1 MDLSA
6 NRPWAPEL
14 IWETPAGDTLR
25 LLLAQLPSHISFHL
39 TLFGS
44 SPLQLC
50 VEPTFTSADVDLFAD
65 ATVDE
70 VKEAVTRAKLNK
82 GESDV
87 YVQVCT
93 EMNFRS
99 SPRWRLRAFTTQVG
113 NVKLTLPHPLDILIA
128 KMHRAEE
135 KDLRAFRMVIAK
147 TGHPT
152 EDELRREL
160 QFSVDLYRPNFDEEM
175 AGDITNNTRLV
186 WQEIFGKDINV
197 RQEIIAPA
205 LAARR
210 EGYKL
215 DVPQRD
221 YRAELEQ
228 LSRE

>member
-1 MDLSA
+1 MLWEPSIDWTSA
-6 NRPWAPEL
+6 AAGVLKRLFSEL
-14 IWETPAGDTLR
+14 PKDREFR
-25 LLLAQLPSHISFHL
+25 V

-44 SPLQLC
+44 SPLQ
-50 VEPTFTSADVDLFAD
+50 VGIDATFSSADVDLLAD
-65 ATVDE
+65 ETRSE
-70 VKEAVTRAKLNK
+70 LEAAMIRAGLEKS
-82 GESDV
+82 EDHM

-128 KMHRAEE
+128 KMHRADE

-175 AGDITNNTRLV
+175 VGDITNNTRLV

-215 DVPQRD
+215 DIPQRD
-221 YRAELEQ
+221 YRAELER